1 MPLQREFS
9 EDVVDLLQVVSV
21 YPFRLMGGGRGV
33 DRGGAPLN
41 LVFY

>member
-21 YPFRLMGGGRGV
+21 YPFGLMGGGGGV
-33 DRGGAPLN
+33 DGGGASLH
-41 LVFY
+41 LVLY